1 MLQQNNKEKINN
13 EILTMPNI
21 LSFFRLALIPPIVWL
36 YCFKESYLWVAI
48 LLIISG
54 LSDIVDG
61 YIARRFNMISDFGKA
76 LDPIAD
82 KLTQIAMLGCLV
94 TRFSFLTVPLVL
106 LCLKEATALILRGI
120 ILKKTGSVQGAV
132 WHGKM
137 STVLIYSTI
146 FLHIIWYNI
155 PAIISNVTILIST
168 AAMILSFVLYTIE
181 NIKFLNFSGG
191 DVNEKI

>member
-1 MLQQNNKEKINN
+1 MLQQNNKKKIKN
-13 EILTMPNI
+13 EIFTIPNI
-21 LSFFRLALIPPIVWL
+21 LSFFRLALIPLIVWL

-82 KLTQIAMLGCLV
+82 KLTQISMLGCLV
-94 TRFSFLTVPLVL
+94 TRFSLLAIPLVL
-106 LCLKEATALILRGI
+106 LSLKEATALILRGI
-120 ILKKTGSVQGAV
+120 ILKKTKSVQGAV

-137 STVLIYSTI
+137 NTVLIYSTI

-155 PAIISNVTILIST
+155 PAIISNVTIVIST
-168 AAMILSFVLYTIE
+168 AAIILSFVLYTIE
-181 NIKFLNFSGG
+181 NIKYLTLSGG
-191 DVNEKI
+191 DINEKN